1 MLLISLAVLMWMEST
16 LWTTNQSS
24 GTESSPSTETQ
35 LLAIAPEKHAQRNGK
50 GSIGDLPEIQEADNW
65 DKLAFAFPTWKKWM
79 ILCVIF
85 LVQVSMNFNASV
97 YANAVSGLAEHFN
110 ITEAKAR
117 LGQMIFLIAYAFG
130 SELWAPWSEEYGR
143 WPVMQLSLFFVN
155 IWQVLCA
162 LAPNFH
168 SVLIGRCLGGLSS
181 AGGSVTLGMIADMW
195 DPDDQHYAVSFI
207 VFSSVAGSVVGPIAG
222 GFMETTLR
230 WPLNFV
236 IQLAVGVAV
245 QLAHLILV
253 PETRSTIMLDKEA
266 KKQRKAGIANVRG
279 PREAHGPGLSLK
291 EILVIWCRPFS
302 MFARE
307 PIVLFLSLLSGFS
320 DALIFTFLESFTPV
334 FSLWG
339 FNKIQVGLAFIP

>member
-1 MLLISLAVLMWMEST
+1 MTEAI

-24 GTESSPSTETQ
+24 GTESTPSTETR
-35 LLAIAPEKHAQRNGK
+35 LLTAGSEKNALENGK
-50 GSIGDLPEIQEADNW
+50 GGVDEPRELQESDNW
-65 DKLAFAFPTWKKWM
+65 DSLGFAFPSWKKWM

-97 YANAVSGLAEHFN
+97 YANAVGPLAEHFN

-130 SELWAPWSEEYGR
+130 SELWAPWSEEFGR
-143 WPVMQLSLFFVN
+143 WPVMQLSLAFVN
-155 IWQVLCA
+155 VWQILCA

-168 SVLIGRCLGGLSS
+168 SILIGRCLGGLSS
-181 AGGSVTLGMIADMW
+181 AGGSVTLGMVADMW

-222 GFMETTLR
+222 GFMETALHWR
-230 WPLNFV
+230 WNFW
-236 IQLAVGVAV
+236 IQFILGAAV
-245 QLAHLILV
+245 QLAHFLMV
-253 PETRSTIMLDKEA
+253 PETRATTMLDKEA

-279 PREAHGPGLSLK
+279 PRELHGPGLSFK
-291 EILVIWCRPFS
+291 EVVTIWCRPFS
-302 MFARE
+302 MFVRE

-320 DALIFTFLESFTPV
+320 DALIFTFLESFAPV

-339 FNKIQVGLAFIP
+339 FGKIQVGLAFIP